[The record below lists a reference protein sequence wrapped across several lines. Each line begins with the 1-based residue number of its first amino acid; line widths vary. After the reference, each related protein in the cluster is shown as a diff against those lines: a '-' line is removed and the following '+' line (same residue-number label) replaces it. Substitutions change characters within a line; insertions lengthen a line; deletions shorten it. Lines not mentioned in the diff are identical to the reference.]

1 MLKKAIEKAI
11 GGCVLA
17 ISVACAS
24 SPVDSERL
32 AASEAAIRAAREMGA
47 EKVPP
52 AQLHLQLAKEQ
63 EEQAKKLLKDGDK
76 KRADVLLIR
85 SQADAELALALA
97 REAPARAEAQR
108 ALDRVKQLEQ
118 SAQQ

>member
-1 MLKKAIEKAI
+1 MLKQAI

-24 SPVDSERL
+24 SPVNSERL
-32 AASEAAIRAAREMGA
+32 APSEAAIRAAREMGA

-52 AQLHLQLAKEQ
+52 ASLHLQLAKEQ
-63 EEQAKKLLKDGDK
+63 EEQAKKLLSQGNR

-118 SAQQ
+118 TAQQ

>member
-1 MLKKAIEKAI
+1 MLKKAI

-24 SPVDSERL
+24 SPVNSERL

-52 AQLHLQLAKEQ
+52 PPLHLQLAKEQ
-63 EEQAKKLLKDGDK
+63 EEQPKKLLNQGDR

-85 SQADAELALALA
+85 SQPDPEFPLAFAHEPPPPPQAHPAL
-97 REAPARAEAQR
+97 
-108 ALDRVKQLEQ
+108 
-118 SAQQ
+118 

>member
-1 MLKKAIEKAI
+1 
-11 GGCVLA
+11 
-17 ISVACAS
+17 
-24 SPVDSERL
+24 
-32 AASEAAIRAAREMGA
+32 MGA

-52 AQLHLQLAKEQ
+52 ASLHLQLAKEQ
-63 EEQAKKLLKDGDK
+63 EEQAKKLLNQGDK

-97 REAPARAEAQR
+97 REAPASAEAQR

-118 SAQQ
+118 TAQQ